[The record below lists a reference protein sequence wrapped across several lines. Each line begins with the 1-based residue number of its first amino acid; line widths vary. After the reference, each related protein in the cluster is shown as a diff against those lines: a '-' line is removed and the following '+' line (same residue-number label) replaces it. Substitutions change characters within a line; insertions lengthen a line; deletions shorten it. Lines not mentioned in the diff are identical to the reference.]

1 MSIQFWV
8 FRHVIFFQKFF
19 FSEPIQQIIKTQ
31 MSQYQWL
38 LFYLTTNL
46 WSNSLYFAFDTLS
59 GYSPWAQNKVV
70 MEPRLI
76 KFKNPL
82 LYGDETEFYGK
93 NSGPYRRDKSI
104 RVGTRG
110 HILRFTVVVGLA
122 LVIWYQT
129 DM

>member
-1 MSIQFWV
+1 ML
-8 FRHVIFFQKFF
+8 F
-19 FSEPIQQIIKTQ
+19 FSEIFFSETIQQIIKTK

-59 GYSPWAQNKVV
+59 SYSPWAQNKVV
-70 MEPRLI
+70 MEAWLI
-76 KFKNPL
+76 KFKSPL
-82 LYGDETEFYGK
+82 LYGDETEFDGK

-104 RVGTRG
+104 RVGTIG
-110 HILRFTVVVGLA
+110 HILRFIVVVGLA